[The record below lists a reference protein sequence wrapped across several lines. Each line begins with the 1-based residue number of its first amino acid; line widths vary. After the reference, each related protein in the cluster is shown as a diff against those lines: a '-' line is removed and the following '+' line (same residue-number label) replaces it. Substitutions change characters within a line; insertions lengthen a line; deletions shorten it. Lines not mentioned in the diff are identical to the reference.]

1 MVNFL
6 KFSFMIINILYIKQI
21 EIEKEKYIIHINDN
35 NIKGSYNIFNIG
47 ELNSENSKIVISKRT
62 HPNDYNIMKKWID
75 KN

>member
-47 ELNSENSKIVISKRT
+47 ELNSENSKIVISKKT
-62 HPNDYNIMKKWID
+62 HPNDYNIIKKWID

>member
-1 MVNFL
+1 
-6 KFSFMIINILYIKQI
+6 MIINILYIKQI

-47 ELNSENSKIVISKRT
+47 ELNSENSKIVISKKT
-62 HPNDYNIMKKWID
+62 HPNDYNIIKKWID

>member
-1 MVNFL
+1 
-6 KFSFMIINILYIKQI
+6 MIINILYIKQI